1 MPKPSKSEPACS
13 LPEPEAAS
21 MPEASM
27 PEPEASP
34 PEPEASMP
42 EQSTSGNSSLVS
54 AENSAEIAEANFVSV
69 IVLYTLEYFQQM
81 TSESLYKNDLSDG
94 QSGSFEPANSDD
106 DDDEPVIVY
115 PVFASE
121 L

>member
-13 LPEPEAAS
+13 SLPEPEA
-21 MPEASM
+21 PT
-27 PEPEASP
+27 PEPEASL

-42 EQSTSGNSSLVS
+42 EQSTSGNISLDS

-69 IVLYTLEYFQQM
+69 IVLYTLEYFEQM
-81 TSESLYKNDLSDG
+81 TSESLYKNDLSEG